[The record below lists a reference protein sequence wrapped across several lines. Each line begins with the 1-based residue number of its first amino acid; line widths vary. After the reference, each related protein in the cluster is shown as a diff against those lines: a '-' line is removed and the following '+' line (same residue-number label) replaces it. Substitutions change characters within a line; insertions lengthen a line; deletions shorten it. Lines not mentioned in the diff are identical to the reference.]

1 MAADRRAR
9 PGMAADRRPGESP
22 LSRYAPELMRFVDR
36 MLTRSLRDFGAQN
49 GHVPT
54 IDGLDEFLADL
65 GFAGETNVAKLPAR
79 AVPSWIATAEAA
91 RLAGCSAQW
100 MRRQANGEGPV
111 IGRKVGKQWIYER
124 SPSRLTP
131 ARGDGSVN
139 VAVATADK
147 PPAVK
152 GRHDSQPASPVQ
164 AAALELRQ
172 AGQNLRRPT
181 ACWT

>member
-54 IDGLDEFLADL
+54 IDGLDEFLGDL

-91 RLAGCSAQW
+91 RLAGCSPQW
-100 MRRQANGEGPV
+100 TRRQANGEGPV
-111 IGRKVGKQWIYER
+111 IWPQG
-124 SPSRLTP
+124 
-131 ARGDGSVN
+131 
-139 VAVATADK
+139 
-147 PPAVK
+147 
-152 GRHDSQPASPVQ
+152 
-164 AAALELRQ
+164 RQ
-172 AGQNLRRPT
+172 AVDLRAGVRRGLRPHEAT
-181 ACWT
+181 GA